1 MTNYRC
7 DSVPGEAQPMTFG
20 VDTCELNVE
29 RLKHVDPADAG
40 CETPRGRQTARAA
53 PVITELPDADHRM
66 PGPRIAGSPD
76 RPTSDLDHFE
86 VFFACAALRTGPVN
100 RNVRPTSARRNAF
113 VRQTG
118 FFVVNPAANQAHPAL
133 IFHSCVA
140 S

>member
-1 MTNYRC
+1 
-7 DSVPGEAQPMTFG
+7 MTFG
-20 VDTCELNVE
+20 VEPFELNVE
-29 RLKHVDPADAG
+29 RLNTMIRRTLAAKCRVAG
-40 CETPRGRQTARAA
+40 IRHAPHGSSPNCRTPGRR
-53 PVITELPDADHRM
+53 P
-66 PGPRIAGSPD
+66 PD
-76 RPTSDLDHFE
+76 RRISDLDHLE

-100 RNVRPTSARRNAF
+100 GNVRPASARRNAF